1 MPSTVIDISSAVTPL
16 ITSATTWANTRG
28 ASPGDPVG
36 FAAFN
41 PSAIQVRVSQNSA
54 ATTASG
60 AMPILSS
67 GYHTRDFSRKSL
79 GLFAFTTNSTA
90 TLIVETDR

>member
-1 MPSTVIDISSAVTPL
+1 VPSTTIDLTSVAVAVL
-16 ITSATTWANTRG
+16 TSATIWANTRG
-28 ASPGDPVG
+28 ASVSDPVA

-41 PSAIQVRVSQNSA
+41 QSAIPVRVTANSA

-67 GYHTRDFSRKSL
+67 GYLSRDFTRKSI
-79 GLFAFTTNSTA
+79 GLFAFTSNSTA
-90 TLIVETDR
+90 TIVVETDR